1 MTLKFKDTLNLDD
14 LSLQILS
21 ILQENS
27 RLSNSEIGRRV
38 GLSSPAVNERIRKM
52 EEAGIIK
59 NFSVEI
65 DHKKLGFELEAYI
78 TVSLFGL
85 FGPKLKETAKS
96 FLQIPEVLEFYN
108 VTGSDDV
115 VMKIVASSMNHLR
128 VIISKVAPL
137 GQMNTRIIVTEFKK
151 QQNIKITELDN
162 LSPDDEYF
170 KIDLE

>member
-1 MTLKFKDTLNLDD
+1 MTLNFKQDAQVDD

-38 GLSSPAVNERIRKM
+38 GLSSPAVNERIKKM
-52 EEAGIIK
+52 ENLGIIR
-59 NFSVEI
+59 NFSVDI
-65 DHKKLGFELEAYI
+65 DHKKLGFEIEAYI
-78 TVSLFGL
+78 TVSLQGL

-96 FLQIPEVLEFYN
+96 FLKIPEVLEFYN

-115 VMKIVASSMNHLR
+115 IMKVVASSINHLR

-151 QQNIKITELDN
+151 QRN
-162 LSPDDEYF
+162 LPMSEINKLTPDEEYF
-170 KIDLE
+170 KIL